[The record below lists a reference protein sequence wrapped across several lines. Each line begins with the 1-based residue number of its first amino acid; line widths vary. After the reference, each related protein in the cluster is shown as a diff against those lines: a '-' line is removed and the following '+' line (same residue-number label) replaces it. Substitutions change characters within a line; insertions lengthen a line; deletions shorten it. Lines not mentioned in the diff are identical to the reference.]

1 MRRTFRKPKPKE
13 EKKFRAN
20 EQIIAREVFVI
31 DENGNSLGLMATE
44 TAIEL
49 AQNAELDLVE
59 VNPNNNPPVT
69 KIINYG
75 QFRYRIEKKMQQQ
88 KSRQKKIDIKEIRLS
103 IRISEHDLKMRVDQ
117 GYKFLSKGDKLKI
130 SVVLRGR
137 EKQHPEKAEETI
149 NRYLKQLEALMGQ
162 TLSIEEPLTKLNDRL
177 SIVVVNKK

>member
-59 VNPNNNPPVT
+59 VN
-69 KIINYG
+69 
-75 QFRYRIEKKMQQQ
+75 Q
-88 KSRQKKIDIKEIRLS
+88 
-103 IRISEHDLKMRVDQ
+103 
-117 GYKFLSKGDKLKI
+117 
-130 SVVLRGR
+130 
-137 EKQHPEKAEETI
+137 
-149 NRYLKQLEALMGQ
+149 
-162 TLSIEEPLTKLNDRL
+162 
-177 SIVVVNKK
+177 